1 MSDTKALKVFRGLT
15 VKDADK
21 GEVEADVCTLGV
33 VDKDGDIVRAGSL
46 GGTASVIM
54 SEWGHDAMYGNR
66 PAGKGTLVESN
77 GRLRFK
83 GRVFLNTTGGRETFE
98 VLKEMGED
106 QEWSFGFRVT
116 GWEAPSET
124 EKAAGAWRVI
134 TKMDAFEVSPVLVG
148 AGVNTGTTRLKSA
161 PQADGNRDESV
172 ADAVRYLKA
181 AIARHERHMNGTEA
195 TDDAS
200 QQLMM
205 DEMRAALSALTGT
218 TDEMPAMDSGKS
230 SARIAAI
237 AKEVTDRMAAEQK
250 AAADAAAEMARLEA
264 EALAAAEVKAQQ
276 EAQAAVSDAAAR
288 EFATFQR
295 TLRRVA

>member
-33 VDKDGDIVRAGSL
+33 IDKDGDIVRAGSL
-46 GGTASVIM
+46 GGAASVIM

-98 VLKEMGED
+98 VLKEMGDD

-116 GWEAPSET
+116 GWENPT
-124 EKAAGAWRVI
+124 EDERKAGCYRVI
-134 TKMDAFEVSPVLVG
+134 TKMDAFEVSPVLIG
-148 AGVNTGTTRLKSA
+148 AGVDTGTTRLKA
-161 PQADGNRDESV
+161 AAQADGDARELDAP
-172 ADAVRYLKA
+172 ADTV
-181 AIARHERHMNGTEA
+181 TP
-195 TDDAS
+195 D
-200 QQLMM
+200 
-205 DEMRAALSALTGT
+205 AAL
-218 TDEMPAMDSGKS
+218 
-230 SARIAAI
+230 IAAI
-237 AKEVTDRMAAEQK
+237 AKEITDRIAAEQK
-250 AAADAAAEMARLEA
+250 AAADAAAEAARVEA
-264 EALAAAEVKAQQ
+264 ETKAAAEAKAQQ
-276 EAQAAVSDAAAR
+276 AAQAAVSDAAAR

-295 TLRRVA
+295 TLRRVAA